1 MKRNSKPIL
10 IAFILTAILFFS
22 IGFLVGKGKNTVTT
36 DPSPSVAPVE
46 TPATVVENPV
56 EIVEEKIKEDG
67 VYSSKEDVALYIHTY
82 GKLPKNYVT
91 KKEAANLGYKA
102 SKHNLWDVCESCV
115 IGGNTYGNREKQLP
129 EKEGRKY
136 WECDIDY
143 DGYER
148 NAERIVYSNDGLIYY
163 TDDHY
168 KTFTLLYGDPDE

>member
-56 EIVEEKIKEDG
+56 EVVEEKIKEDG
-67 VYSSKEDVALYIHTY
+67 IYSSKEDVALYIHTY
-82 GKLPKNYVT
+82 GKLPKNY
-91 KKEAANLGYKA
+91 
-102 SKHNLWDVCESCV
+102 V

>member
-56 EIVEEKIKEDG
+56 EVVEEKIKEDG

-115 IGGNTYGNREKQLP
+115 I
-129 EKEGRKY
+129 
-136 WECDIDY
+136 DY